1 MRVIYEIALEI
12 IIPIVQP
19 VTKTNYLPLWRYP
32 VKVLN
37 SSAKQVGRL
46 GSKQNMLAMF
56 KIHKRVLTSVSYF
69 AFVKMCH
76 CNWKI
81 NILTITPS
89 TVNHATNPKYNQM
102 SIKELMLINETV
114 LENLTKYN
122 YIANNNWLLTIKTG
136 CPVCD
141 DKTTGRW
148 NNLLWRILHRF
159 T

>member
-12 IIPIVQP
+12 IIPIIQP
-19 VTKTNYLPLWRYP
+19 VTKTNYLLLWRYP

-76 CNWKI
+76 CN
-81 NILTITPS
+81 
-89 TVNHATNPKYNQM
+89 
-102 SIKELMLINETV
+102 
-114 LENLTKYN
+114 
-122 YIANNNWLLTIKTG
+122 
-136 CPVCD
+136 
-141 DKTTGRW
+141 
-148 NNLLWRILHRF
+148 
-159 T
+159 